1 MCDNRFDFSWRWGYN
16 IRVFWRAF
24 QGSYRSVPSHESVC
38 FKIMENVLRN
48 WGSFFRKK
56 KSGKPL
62 SPQARGCGN
71 EILSK
76 KGKTYRSIK
85 EDLGTYC
92 TLVGATSVAA
102 IGNVFRNKIPEGPF
116 TRKRMVKPSSEKFT
130 LQNLVYCQHFID
142 YPQKRLSFSMNL
154 EFIVE

>member
-1 MCDNRFDFSWRWGYN
+1 MCDNRFDFSWRWGSN

-24 QGSYRSVPSHESVC
+24 QGSYRSVPSRESVC

-48 WGSFFRKK
+48 WGSFVRKK

-71 EILSK
+71 DILSE

-85 EDLGTYC
+85 EDLDTYC

-130 LQNLVYCQHFID
+130 YRIL
-142 YPQKRLSFSMNL
+142 
-154 EFIVE
+154 FIVSILLITPRKD